1 MILDAPECQGP
12 TLMSAIS
19 IPQCGRVPS
28 ATRAQRHYPE
38 EGTMTV
44 TLEDR
49 VEVLEGKVE
58 NLETWAGPGQ
68 NEALSRNLTEF
79 REMVSGKFAKFDKA
93 QEKQSQTLDIHTGKL
108 NGLEESVRSLAF
120 DMLAAKHAMK
130 QFKEEVSG
138 KLERLDDDVTGLKA
152 NVTGLKANVTGLKA
166 NVTGLKSDM
175 AAFKVEVTGTLA
187 EILDRLP
194 PKAA

>member
-1 MILDAPECQGP
+1 
-12 TLMSAIS
+12 
-19 IPQCGRVPS
+19 
-28 ATRAQRHYPE
+28 
-38 EGTMTV
+38 MTV

-108 NGLEESVRSLAF
+108 NGLEESVRSLTF

-152 NVTGLKANVTGLKA
+152 S
-166 NVTGLKSDM
+166 VTGLKSDM

>member
-79 REMVSGKFAKFDKA
+79 REVVSGKFAKFDKA
-93 QEKQSQTLDIHTGKL
+93 QEKQSQTPDIHTGKL
-108 NGLEESVRSLAF
+108 NGLEESVRSLTF

-152 NVTGLKANVTGLKA
+152 NVTGLKAS
-166 NVTGLKSDM
+166 VTGLKSDM